1 MGLMRFIA
9 GAIVVG
15 AVVAY
20 GESDAPAPS
29 DAARAARTAAG
40 FCKERPELCTAAATG
55 AVDAGIEQIRGTP
68 AKSRADKP
76 R

>member
-1 MGLMRFIA
+1 MGLMRFVA

-20 GESDAPAPS
+20 GESNAPAPS

-40 FCKERPELCTAAATG
+40 FCKDRPELCTAAATG
-55 AVDAGIEQIRGTP
+55 AVDAGLEQLRGTA
-68 AKSRADKP
+68 AKPRNDKP

>member
-1 MGLMRFIA
+1 MGLMRFVA

-40 FCKERPELCTAAATG
+40 FCKDRPELCTAAASG
-55 AVDAGIEQIRGTP
+55 AVDASLEQLRGTA
-68 AKSRADKP
+68 AKPRTDKP